1 MSLQDKIV
9 SWDFLERVN
18 LINKNYEQERGEK
31 STLSSQYSSIGLYCG
46 AANQLV
52 RSDYGFVCP
61 DSGLI
66 LELLSYSFIGL
77 SLLACWNA
85 PLWTH
90 WYDCPG
96 YGRVLFYRD
105 LFWLLCFIGLRS
117 CFCFIGTFSVLCFIG
132 LRFGL
137 GDNFWLE
144 LFWLCFIGLVMGSR
158 LLYPLTGSF
167 YRASRYFVL

>member
-1 MSLQDKIV
+1 MRSLTNWYVLAPFI
-9 SWDFLERVN
+9 WA
-18 LINKNYEQERGEK
+18 
-31 STLSSQYSSIGLYCG
+31 C
-46 AANQLV
+46 
-52 RSDYGFVCP
+52 
-61 DSGLI
+61 SGLI

-85 PLWTH
+85 PLHTHTH

-96 YGRVLFYRD
+96 YGCVLFYRD

-137 GDNFWLE
+137 GDNTCAVFVYRAPCWLSDGNHI
-144 LFWLCFIGLVMGSR
+144 LDRFIGLLVI
-158 LLYPLTGSF
+158 LF
-167 YRASRYFVL
+167 YRALCGLCF